1 MCQLCA
7 GGNSLKLSVSTCDHC
22 GYHRYYITKV
32 WVASADVSALCGWE
46 LSQTLRL
53 HLQPAPLHCR
63 AYGQS
68 VTFRFREFYQFSQ
81 GFGSEDLVLG
91 LGILVLEHLVFKENV
106 SILVKI
112 LVSSHSAFMGC
123 FYWTWSMVIAWP
135 FQCFEDL
142 IGSSWWRCR
151 LQSSWCCCWYWGKH
165 RQ

>member
-1 MCQLCA
+1 MQMCQLCA
-7 GGNSLKLSVSTCDHC
+7 GGNSLKLSVSTCD
-22 GYHRYYITKV
+22 
-32 WVASADVSALCGWE
+32 
-46 LSQTLRL
+46 
-53 HLQPAPLHCR
+53 QPHCR

-142 IGSSWWRCR
+142 IGSS
-151 LQSSWCCCWYWGKH
+151 
-165 RQ
+165 